1 MNEIGRASASLAA
14 LAPRIKDA
22 WYVIAMSHEVTGT
35 PIVRALYGVPIT
47 VFRRPDGS
55 AAALLDRCPHRNV
68 PLSGGK
74 VVEGD
79 LQCPYHG
86 WRFAADGRCTAIPG
100 LDGPADHPAR
110 RATAYPVREQQG
122 FVWVWGEPDKEPV
135 GEPFRFR
142 LADDPAYLTVRREV
156 RTRGSVHAVV
166 ENALDVPHTA
176 FLHGGLFR
184 EDRKDRRPI
193 RCVIQ
198 RHQDRVECEFIGES
212 RPTGL
217 AGRILSPSG
226 GMVTHFD
233 RFFLPS
239 ITEVEYRIG
248 DENHIV
254 LNGACTPVDDW
265 DTRLYAVVCIRTRL
279 PRWLVRLA
287 VQPLAMHIFGQDAVV
302 LKQQADALHSFGEAS
317 YASTDIDLLGPHILR
332 LMTRAARGEPVDPNA
347 PPYVRETT
355 LLV

>member
-14 LAPRIKDA
+14 LAPRIRDA
-22 WYVIAMSHEVTGT
+22 WYVLAMSHEVTARPIVRHLYGT
-35 PIVRALYGVPIT
+35 PISVHRA
-47 VFRRPDGS
+47 PDGS
-55 AAALLDRCPHRNV
+55 VGALLDRCPHRNV
-68 PLSGGK
+68 PLSGGR
-74 VVEGD
+74 VVDGA

-86 WRFAADGRCTAIPG
+86 WRFETDGRCAAVPG

-110 RATAYPVREQQG
+110 RVQAWRVREQQG
-122 FVWVWGEPDKEPV
+122 FVWVWGNAETEPV

-142 LADDPAYLTVRREV
+142 YADDGSYLTVRREL

-193 RCVIQ
+193 RCVVER
-198 RHQDRVECEFIGES
+198 RHDRVACEFIGEA
-212 RPTGL
+212 RPTGM
-217 AGRILSPSG
+217 AARILSPSG
-226 GMVTHFD
+226 GTVTHFD
-233 RFFLPS
+233 RFYLPS

-248 DENHIV
+248 DENHIL

-265 DTRLYAVVCIRTRL
+265 DTRLYAVVSARTRL
-279 PRWLVRLA
+279 PRWLVRMI
-287 VQPLAMHIFGQDAVV
+287 VQPLALHIFGQDAVV
-302 LKQQADALHSFGEAS
+302 LARQADALHAFGEAS
-317 YASTDIDLLGPHILR
+317 YASTEIDLLGPHILR
-332 LMTRAARGEPVDPNA
+332 LMTRAARGEPGDPDA
-347 PPYVRETT
+347 APYVRETT